1 MAAAP
6 SKIPPPST
14 RRGDPNVAVILTW
27 FLPGAGHLYLGR
39 GLLAL
44 AVFALVEGIYAL
56 GLWLS
61 DGMAFEYLDAEL
73 RSALAPVLSPEAGN
87 LGAFLWQL
95 RRFGFGPEPWYP
107 RPFPPYMG
115 LGSMLTALSGVLN
128 IVAMVHA
135 HVLARMTATLPRAPD
150 RLAPVR
156 ASARPALAVGLAWL
170 VPGLGHL
177 YQGRRLRALLVLVTL
192 VGLFALGTL
201 LAHGSN
207 LSRERHFY
215 YWAGQFLLGLPALAS
230 ELIVGDAPV
239 TGELPL
245 VEVGLVF
252 ACVAGMLNVL
262 AMIDVFGWEEAELF
276 GLPKRGEE
284 RAAAAGE
291 GAAGSR
297 TPTGAGE
304 GEAA

>member
-39 GLLAL
+39 GLWAL
-44 AVFALVEGIYAL
+44 AVFGVVEGIYAL

-107 RPFPPYMG
+107 RPFPPYIG

-135 HVLARMTATLPRAPD
+135 HVLARMPATLPRAPH
-150 RLAPVR
+150 ATSVP

-239 TGELPL
+239 AGELPL

-262 AMIDVFGWEEAELF
+262 AMIDVFGWQEAELF

-284 RAAAAGE
+284 RAAAE
-291 GAAGSR
+291 GGGAQGSR
-297 TPTGAGE
+297 TSPGAGE

>member
-1 MAAAP
+1 MAAAH
-6 SKIPPPST
+6 SQIPPPST

-44 AVFALVEGIYAL
+44 AVFALVAGIYAL

-61 DGMAFEYLDAEL
+61 HGMTFEYLDPEL
-73 RSALAPVLSPEAGN
+73 RSALAPALSPEAGN

-107 RPFPPYMG
+107 RPFPPYMR

-128 IVAMVHA
+128 IVAMAHA
-135 HVLARMTATLPRAPD
+135 HVLARSPS
-150 RLAPVR
+150 VR

-177 YQGRRLRALLVLVTL
+177 YQGRRLRALLVFVTL

-262 AMIDVFGWEEAELF
+262 AMIDAFGWEEAELF

-284 RAAAAGE
+284 RAAAE
-291 GAAGSR
+291 HAAPPPSR
-297 TPTGAGE
+297 TPARPRDGE
-304 GEAA
+304 VPT